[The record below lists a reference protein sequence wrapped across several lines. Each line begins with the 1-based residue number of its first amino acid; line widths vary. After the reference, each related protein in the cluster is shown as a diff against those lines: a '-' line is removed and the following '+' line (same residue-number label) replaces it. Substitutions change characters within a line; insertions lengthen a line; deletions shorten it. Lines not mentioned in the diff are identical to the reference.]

1 VQLSVESVSPA
12 IAGAPAHSRRTAA
25 VARLIAHHRF
35 LPSAEKDLL
44 YAACLHQHC
53 GSALLKPESAARHL
67 TDTFRGAM
75 RVLDDDVPIA
85 VRGVLDAWDVPGSG
99 TALESKLAGML
110 RLAAAFDQE
119 MEAQLADREAVG
131 EILERLRRREKG
143 GLSAEAIDALTE
155 ATRPASIGN
164 PESWRV
170 PVFPQAALRALKI
183 MRNPEAS
190 LADLVDA
197 VGLDPSIA
205 GLTMQLANSALLGSR
220 TKTSTLSQ
228 AIVRLGFITSKR
240 VIMSAVMRP
249 LFSSDRLQETW
260 QHSIKVAD
268 LAEQLACLARTTEP
282 AEAYLAGLVHD
293 VGRMALF
300 SIPPHDFSRLLGLV
314 SDGCPSVYA
323 ESLLLR
329 TDHAELGAQICASWR
344 LPKDVIS
351 AIRQHHR
358 PEKAESQLAH
368 LLYLAEYLSG
378 AEEDLPSV
386 VRLEAALKGSGLT
399 LVAVNKCTVSALG
412 NWLLAK

>member
-1 VQLSVESVSPA
+1 
-12 IAGAPAHSRRTAA
+12 
-25 VARLIAHHRF
+25 
-35 LPSAEKDLL
+35 
-44 YAACLHQHC
+44 
-53 GSALLKPESAARHL
+53 
-67 TDTFRGAM
+67 
-75 RVLDDDVPIA
+75 
-85 VRGVLDAWDVPGSG
+85 
-99 TALESKLAGML
+99 
-110 RLAAAFDQE
+110 
-119 MEAQLADREAVG
+119 
-131 EILERLRRREKG
+131 
-143 GLSAEAIDALTE
+143 
-155 ATRPASIGN
+155 
-164 PESWRV
+164 
-170 PVFPQAALRALKI
+170 
-183 MRNPEAS
+183 
-190 LADLVDA
+190 
-197 VGLDPSIA
+197 
-205 GLTMQLANSALLGSR
+205 
-220 TKTSTLSQ
+220 
-228 AIVRLGFITSKR
+228 
-240 VIMSAVMRP
+240 MSAVMRP
-249 LFSSDRLQETW
+249 LFSSDRLQATW

-300 SIPPHDFSRLLGLV
+300 SIPPHDYSRLLGLV